1 MPIPVGGGL
10 PTTQTD
16 IHPSSNNSNMMRDE
30 SNSLVSDPSAS
41 DPRLANQP
49 WLTRFP
55 NTAFG
60 IVLGIGG
67 HAVLWQTLDAAPFIH
82 DVVDVDAGN
91 EFFFFAGYEFVCVP
105 D

>member
-1 MPIPVGGGL
+1 MPILVREGL
-10 PTTQTD
+10 PTTQAD
-16 IHPSSNNSNMMRDE
+16 VHPSLNGSSMIRDE

-67 HAVLWQTLDAAPFIH
+67 HAVLWQTLDAAPFMQN
-82 DVVDVDAGN
+82 VLDVDAGN
-91 EFFFFAGYEFVCVP
+91 DFFFFAGYGF
-105 D
+105 DGA